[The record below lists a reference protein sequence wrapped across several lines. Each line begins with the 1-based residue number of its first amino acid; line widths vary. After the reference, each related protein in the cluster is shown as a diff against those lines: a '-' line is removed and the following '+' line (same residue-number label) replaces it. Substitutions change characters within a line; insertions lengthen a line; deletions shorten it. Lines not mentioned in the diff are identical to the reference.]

1 MSTSAVDEGRP
12 GRDPR
17 WLALIVL
24 CAGTLMTILDGTIV
38 TVALPSIQKD
48 LGFSQASLAWVVNAY
63 MIAFGGL
70 LLLAGRVGDLGG
82 RRRVFVAGLAVFTA
96 ASLWCGLSGS
106 QATLIVARFA
116 QGVGGAMT
124 TAVVLGMVITMFPEP
139 PLQARAIG
147 VYSFAGAAGAS
158 VGVLAG
164 GVITQAVNWHWIFFV
179 NVPLGIAAIAA
190 ATRVIEP
197 DRGIGFAAGADA
209 AGAVLVTAGLMLGV
223 DTIVGTTRYGWASG
237 RTIITGSVAAVLL
250 AGFVARQAS
259 AARPLLPLRVFRS
272 RGVSGGNAA
281 QALMVAGMLGFQ
293 FVVPLYLRRVLGYS
307 PAQTGLSFLPITVA
321 IAAVSLG
328 VAPRL
333 NTRFGPRAVLLSG
346 LPMLAA
352 GLALLTRVS
361 GHERFAG
368 GLLPVLLLLGVG
380 AGLALPAVMM
390 LVMSAVAAE
399 DSGVVSGL
407 ANTTQ
412 QVGGAA
418 GVAIMATL
426 ATSRSNDLL
435 ARGSAPGPALL
446 AGYHLAFAVGAGM
459 IVAALAVAAL
469 VVRNTVLRPPRP
481 RAALPRR
488 RTPACR
494 ATDRA
499 PQPPADPER
508 TRPR

>member
-1 MSTSAVDEGRP
+1 MSTSAVDRDRP

-17 WLALIVL
+17 WLALIIG

-70 LLLAGRVGDLGG
+70 LLLAGRLGDLGG
-82 RRRVFVAGLAVFTA
+82 RKRVFVAGLAVFTG
-96 ASLWCGLSGS
+96 ASLWCGLSAS
-106 QATLIVARFA
+106 QVMLIVARFA
-116 QGVGGAMT
+116 QGIGGAMT
-124 TAVVLGMVITMFPEP
+124 TAVVLGMVIRMFPEP
-139 PLQARAIG
+139 RLQARAIG

-164 GVITQAVNWHWIFFV
+164 GVITQAVSWHWIFFV
-179 NVPLGIAAIAA
+179 NVPLGITAIVL

-197 DRGIGFAAGADA
+197 DRGIGLAAGADA
-209 AGAVLVTAGLMLGV
+209 AGAVLATAGLMLGV
-223 DTIVGTTRYGWASG
+223 DTVVETTRYGWG
-237 RTIITGSVAAVLL
+237 GGHTIVTGSVAAVLL
-250 AGFVARQAS
+250 AGFVAREAT

-272 RGVSGGNAA
+272 RGVSGGNAV

-307 PAQTGLSFLPITVA
+307 PAQTGLSFLPITVM

-333 NTRFGPRAVLLSG
+333 NTRFGPRAVLLAG

-352 GLALLTRVS
+352 GLALLTRA
-361 GHERFAG
+361 GAHERFAA
-368 GLLPVLLLLGVG
+368 LLPLLVLLGVG

-390 LVMSAVAAE
+390 LVMSAVSLD

-412 QVGGAA
+412 QIGGAA

-426 ATSRSNDLL
+426 ATSRSNGLL
-435 ARGSAPGPALL
+435 AGGHALGQALL
-446 AGYHLAFAVGAGM
+446 SGYHLAFAVGAGM
-459 IVAALAVAAL
+459 IVAALAVAAA
-469 VVRNTVLRPPRP
+469 VLRPPGP
-481 RAALPRR
+481 RVLPPMR
-488 RTPACR
+488 RTPAGR
-494 ATDRA
+494 ARDCGPRRA
-499 PQPPADPER
+499 ARPGPAH
-508 TRPR
+508 PR